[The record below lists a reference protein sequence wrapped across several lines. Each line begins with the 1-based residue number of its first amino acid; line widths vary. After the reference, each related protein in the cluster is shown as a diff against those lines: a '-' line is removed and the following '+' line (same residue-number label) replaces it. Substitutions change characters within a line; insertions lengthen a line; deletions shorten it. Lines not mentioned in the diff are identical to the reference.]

1 MKHKIRPFYAAVLF
15 GIIACLFVFEAL
27 SSKNLAYHFAFVGY
41 GGTFQNHALKIFG
54 IPVYWFLMLCGFAL
68 TFAESLSKRERYGMS
83 RAAAILLPVAFL
95 ATAYCGG
102 KLLYIIE
109 NFSDF
114 RRTGLS
120 LDGMSLF
127 GAVYLVLLLAPVAA
141 WITKKKTA
149 ALYDYFTP
157 FGLILLAATRTGC
170 FCNGCCGAVKFWHGV
185 MPVILPVQL
194 FEVVCDLL
202 ILEGCYAV
210 ERRYPEKGRMYPA
223 FLLLYGTCRFLL
235 EFLRDTPKDWLGLSH
250 GQVFSLIAIAIA
262 ALFFIIC
269 RKQQKTA

>member
-1 MKHKIRPFYAAVLF
+1 
-15 GIIACLFVFEAL
+15 
-27 SSKNLAYHFAFVGY
+27 
-41 GGTFQNHALKIFG
+41 
-54 IPVYWFLMLCGFAL
+54 MLCGFAL

-149 ALYDYFTP
+149 ALYDYFTS

-170 FCNGCCGAVKFWHGV
+170 FCNGCCGAVKFWH
-185 MPVILPVQL
+185 
-194 FEVVCDLL
+194 VCDLL

-235 EFLRDTPKDWLGLSH
+235 EFLRDTPKDWFGLSH